1 RLLES
6 RSFPTTPLGLRR
18 LADWLTRF
26 GTVARVGV
34 EGTGTYGLGLQ
45 RVLQARG
52 IDVIEVNRPNRQL
65 RRARG
70 KSDTVDAEAAARAV
84 LAGHATVIP
93 KARDGIVE
101 SIRVLKVARDSTRR
115 NRQRISGQLRHLVL
129 TAPEPVRLE
138 VTGLTEKALVA
149 RAARYRLGDDPADL
163 ITATK
168 TALRTLARQHQ
179 LLTADLA
186 ALRNQLDTLTA
197 RANPSLRQ
205 LCGVGPDCAA
215 ALLITA
221 GDNPDRIRSEAAFA
235 ALCGASPIEAS
246 SGKVRHHRLNRG
258 GDRHANAALHTIVLV
273 RMSCHQPTRDYI
285 ARRTTEGKSKRA
297 IMRALK
303 RYLAREIYH
312 ELVHPQPAQNTDDL
326 RTRRQA
332 LHQSMHTVAEELDT
346 TIMTVS
352 RLERGLAHNRDLTTR
367 YHQWL
372 DHTETA

>member
-1 RLLES
+1 MTGNHHQVYAGVDTHQDVHVGAVLDATGRLLES

-297 IMRALK
+297 IMGA
-303 RYLAREIYH
+303 
-312 ELVHPQPAQNTDDL
+312 
-326 RTRRQA
+326 
-332 LHQSMHTVAEELDT
+332 
-346 TIMTVS
+346 
-352 RLERGLAHNRDLTTR
+352 
-367 YHQWL
+367 
-372 DHTETA
+372 